1 VRTQVLAVCA
11 FKLIILLDVYTITIK
26 RRLDKPF
33 LLSFNGKMLN
43 AFVKVNVANNMTFV
57 ASCYY
62 SLIKLD

>member
-33 LLSFNGKMLN
+33 GLSFNEKLLN
-43 AFVKVNVANNMTFV
+43 AFVKVNMAKNMIFV
-57 ASCYY
+57 ASCYCFE
-62 SLIKLD
+62 LN